1 MQITDRTLNSIG
13 TTEELAVLRR
23 PSDNLRASEPRL
35 SDPDDLRSST
45 GALKHLY
52 SIKPLSGA
60 KPLNLNSSFSSNSGL
75 QFHQNKFNQT
85 SILQTNRVPDVVEQM
100 QNDFQ
105 KQLRK
110 KENDWSTKEALLT
123 QKIEFLEAELRE
135 VKERE
140 AKSKAMH
147 AQMIEALNA

>member
-1 MQITDRTLNSIG
+1 
-13 TTEELAVLRR
+13 
-23 PSDNLRASEPRL
+23 
-35 SDPDDLRSST
+35 
-45 GALKHLY
+45 
-52 SIKPLSGA
+52 
-60 KPLNLNSSFSSNSGL
+60 
-75 QFHQNKFNQT
+75 
-85 SILQTNRVPDVVEQM
+85 M